1 MFKRLVVL
9 LIGALLLFGLTACD
23 SIKSMTSN
31 VTVGKVIEEF
41 KAAGLEAEN
50 PSDLPEKEFG
60 NTRKEAKRILV
71 PALGEDSGGRIFE
84 FKNKEDLEKAKKYY
98 DDLGNGNQ
106 MLFSHTYAK
115 GNFLI
120 QMNGDMED
128 AQFNNYKE
136 VMDKVINQ
144 VKESAFI
151 YMKTC

>member
-1 MFKRLVVL
+1 MFKRLAVL
-9 LIGALLLFGLTACD
+9 LIGALLLFGLSAYD
-23 SIKSMTSN
+23 SVKSMTSN

-41 KAAGLEAEN
+41 KAAGLEADN

-128 AQFNNYKE
+128 AQFNKYKE
-136 VMDKVINQ
+136 VMDKVI
-144 VKESAFI
+144 K
-151 YMKTC
+151 

>member
-1 MFKRLVVL
+1 MFKRFAVL
-9 LIGALLLFGLTACD
+9 FMGALLLFGLTACD
-23 SIKSMTSN
+23 SVKSMTSN

-115 GNFLI
+115 GNFLL

-128 AQFNNYKE
+128 AQFNKYKE
-136 VMDKVINQ
+136 VMDKVI
-144 VKESAFI
+144 K
-151 YMKTC
+151 

>member
-1 MFKRLVVL
+1 MFKRLAVL
-9 LIGALLLFGLTACD
+9 LIGALLFGLTACD
-23 SIKSMTSN
+23 SVKSMTSN
-31 VTVGKVIEEF
+31 VTVSKVIEEF
-41 KAAGLEAEN
+41 KAAGLEADN

-128 AQFNNYKE
+128 TQFNKYKE
-136 VMDKVINQ
+136 VMDKVI
-144 VKESAFI
+144 K
-151 YMKTC
+151 

>member
-1 MFKRLVVL
+1 MFKRLAVL
-9 LIGALLLFGLTACD
+9 LIGALLLFGLSACD
-23 SIKSMTSN
+23 SVKSMTNN

-41 KAAGLEAEN
+41 KAAGLEADN

-71 PALGEDSGGRIFE
+71 PALGEDSGSRIFE

-98 DDLGNGNQ
+98 DDLGNGNP

-128 AQFNNYKE
+128 AQFNKYKE
-136 VMDKVINQ
+136 IMDKVI
-144 VKESAFI
+144 K
-151 YMKTC
+151 

>member
-1 MFKRLVVL
+1 MFKRLAVL
-9 LIGALLLFGLTACD
+9 LIGALLLFGLSACD
-23 SIKSMTSN
+23 SVKSMTSN

-41 KAAGLEAEN
+41 KDAGLEADN

-128 AQFNNYKE
+128 AQFNKYKE
-136 VMDKVINQ
+136 VMDKVI
-144 VKESAFI
+144 K
-151 YMKTC
+151 

>member
-1 MFKRLVVL
+1 MFKRLAVL
-9 LIGALLLFGLTACD
+9 LMGALLLFGLTACD
-23 SIKSMTSN
+23 SVKSMTSN

-71 PALGEDSGGRIFE
+71 PALGEDSGGRVFE
-84 FKNKEDLEKAKKYY
+84 FKNKDDLEKAKKYY

-128 AQFNNYKE
+128 AQFNKYKE
-136 VMDKVINQ
+136 VMDKVI
-144 VKESAFI
+144 K
-151 YMKTC
+151 

>member
-1 MFKRLVVL
+1 MFRRLAVL

-23 SIKSMTSN
+23 SVKSMTSN

-128 AQFNNYKE
+128 AQFNKYKE
-136 VMDKVINQ
+136 VMDKVI
-144 VKESAFI
+144 K
-151 YMKTC
+151 

>member
-1 MFKRLVVL
+1 MFKRLAVL

-23 SIKSMTSN
+23 SVKSMTSN
-31 VTVGKVIEEF
+31 ITVGKVIEEF
-41 KAAGLEAEN
+41 KTAGLEAEN

-128 AQFNNYKE
+128 AQFNKYKE
-136 VMDKVINQ
+136 VMDKVI
-144 VKESAFI
+144 K
-151 YMKTC
+151 

>member
-1 MFKRLVVL
+1 MFKRLTVL
-9 LIGALLLFGLTACD
+9 LIGALLLFGLSACD
-23 SIKSMTSN
+23 SVKSMTSN

-41 KAAGLEAEN
+41 KAAGLEADN

-128 AQFNNYKE
+128 AQFNKYKE
-136 VMDKVINQ
+136 VMEKVI
-144 VKESAFI
+144 K
-151 YMKTC
+151 

>member
-1 MFKRLVVL
+1 MFKRLAVL
-9 LIGALLLFGLTACD
+9 LIGALLLFGLSACD
-23 SIKSMTSN
+23 SVKSMTNN

-41 KAAGLEAEN
+41 KAAGLEADN

-71 PALGEDSGGRIFE
+71 PALGEDSGSRIFE

-128 AQFNNYKE
+128 AQFNKYKE
-136 VMDKVINQ
+136 IMDKVI
-144 VKESAFI
+144 K
-151 YMKTC
+151 

>member
-1 MFKRLVVL
+1 MFKRLAVL
-9 LIGALLLFGLTACD
+9 LIGALLLFGLSACN
-23 SIKSMTSN
+23 SVKSMTSN

-41 KAAGLEAEN
+41 KAAGLEADN

-128 AQFNNYKE
+128 AQFNKYKE
-136 VMDKVINQ
+136 VIDKVI
-144 VKESAFI
+144 K
-151 YMKTC
+151 

>member
-1 MFKRLVVL
+1 MFKRLAVL
-9 LIGALLLFGLTACD
+9 LIGALLLFGLAACD
-23 SIKSMTSN
+23 SVKSMTSN

-41 KAAGLEAEN
+41 KAAGLEADN

-115 GNFLI
+115 GNFLL

-128 AQFNNYKE
+128 AQFNKYKE
-136 VMDKVINQ
+136 VMDKVI
-144 VKESAFI
+144 K
-151 YMKTC
+151 

>member
-1 MFKRLVVL
+1 MFKRLAVL
-9 LIGALLLFGLTACD
+9 LMGALLLFGLTACD
-23 SIKSMTSN
+23 SVKSMTSN

-128 AQFNNYKE
+128 AQFNKYKE
-136 VMDKVINQ
+136 VMDKVI
-144 VKESAFI
+144 K
-151 YMKTC
+151 

>member
-1 MFKRLVVL
+1 MFKRLAVL
-9 LIGALLLFGLTACD
+9 LIGALLLFGLSACD
-23 SIKSMTSN
+23 SVKSMTSN

-41 KAAGLEAEN
+41 KAAGLEADN

-128 AQFNNYKE
+128 AQFNKYKE
-136 VMDKVINQ
+136 IMDKVI
-144 VKESAFI
+144 K
-151 YMKTC
+151 

>member
-1 MFKRLVVL
+1 MFKRLAVL
-9 LIGALLLFGLTACD
+9 LIGALLLFGLSACD
-23 SIKSMTSN
+23 SVKSMTSN
-31 VTVGKVIEEF
+31 VTVSKVIEEF
-41 KAAGLEAEN
+41 KAAGLEADN

-60 NTRKEAKRILV
+60 NTRKEAKHILV

-128 AQFNNYKE
+128 TQFNKYKE
-136 VMDKVINQ
+136 VMDKVI
-144 VKESAFI
+144 K
-151 YMKTC
+151 

>member
-1 MFKRLVVL
+1 MFKRFAVL

-23 SIKSMTSN
+23 SVKSMTSN

-71 PALGEDSGGRIFE
+71 PALGEDSGGRVFE

-128 AQFNNYKE
+128 AQFNKYKE
-136 VMDKVINQ
+136 VMDKVIN
-144 VKESAFI
+144 
-151 YMKTC
+151 

>member
-1 MFKRLVVL
+1 MFKKLAVL
-9 LIGALLLFGLTACD
+9 LIGALLLFGLSACD
-23 SIKSMTSN
+23 SVKSMTSN

-41 KAAGLEAEN
+41 KAAGLEADN

-128 AQFNNYKE
+128 AQFNKYKE
-136 VMDKVINQ
+136 VMNKVI
-144 VKESAFI
+144 K
-151 YMKTC
+151 

>member
-1 MFKRLVVL
+1 MFKRLAVL
-9 LIGALLLFGLTACD
+9 LIGALLLFGLAACD
-23 SIKSMTSN
+23 SVKSMISN

-128 AQFNNYKE
+128 AQFNKYKE
-136 VMDKVINQ
+136 VMDKVI
-144 VKESAFI
+144 K
-151 YMKTC
+151 

>member
-1 MFKRLVVL
+1 MFKKLAVL
-9 LIGALLLFGLTACD
+9 LIGALLLFGLSACD
-23 SIKSMTSN
+23 SVKSMTSN

-41 KAAGLEAEN
+41 KAAELEADN

-128 AQFNNYKE
+128 AQFNKYKE
-136 VMDKVINQ
+136 VMDKVI
-144 VKESAFI
+144 K
-151 YMKTC
+151 

>member
-1 MFKRLVVL
+1 MFKRLTVL
-9 LIGALLLFGLTACD
+9 LIGALLLFGLSACD
-23 SIKSMTSN
+23 SVKSMTSN

-41 KAAGLEAEN
+41 KTAGLEADN

-128 AQFNNYKE
+128 AQFNKYKE
-136 VMDKVINQ
+136 VMDKVI
-144 VKESAFI
+144 K
-151 YMKTC
+151 

>member
-1 MFKRLVVL
+1 MFKRLAVL
-9 LIGALLLFGLTACD
+9 LIGALLLFGLSACD
-23 SIKSMTSN
+23 SVKSMTSN

-41 KAAGLEAEN
+41 KAAGLEADN

-71 PALGEDSGGRIFE
+71 PTLGEDSGGRIFE

-128 AQFNNYKE
+128 AQFNKYKE
-136 VMDKVINQ
+136 VMDKVI
-144 VKESAFI
+144 K
-151 YMKTC
+151 

>member
-1 MFKRLVVL
+1 MFKRLAVL
-9 LIGALLLFGLTACD
+9 LIGALLLFGLSACD
-23 SIKSMTSN
+23 SVKSMTSN

-41 KAAGLEAEN
+41 KAAGLEADN

-106 MLFSHTYAK
+106 MLFSHSYAK

-128 AQFNNYKE
+128 AQFNKYKE
-136 VMDKVINQ
+136 VMDKVI
-144 VKESAFI
+144 K
-151 YMKTC
+151 

>member
-1 MFKRLVVL
+1 MFKRLAVL
-9 LIGALLLFGLTACD
+9 FIGTLLLFGLAACD
-23 SIKSMTSN
+23 SVKSMTSN

-41 KAAGLEAEN
+41 KASGLEAEN

-98 DDLGNGNQ
+98 DDLGNSNQ

-128 AQFNNYKE
+128 AQFNKYKE
-136 VMDKVINQ
+136 IMDKVI
-144 VKESAFI
+144 K
-151 YMKTC
+151 

>member
-1 MFKRLVVL
+1 MFKRFAVL
-9 LIGALLLFGLTACD
+9 LMGALLLFGLTACD
-23 SIKSMTSN
+23 SVKSMTSN

-41 KAAGLEAEN
+41 KAAGLDAEN

-71 PALGEDSGGRIFE
+71 PALGEDSGGRVFE

-128 AQFNNYKE
+128 AQFNKYKE
-136 VMDKVINQ
+136 VMDKVI
-144 VKESAFI
+144 K
-151 YMKTC
+151 

>member
-1 MFKRLVVL
+1 MFKRLAVL
-9 LIGALLLFGLTACD
+9 LIGALLLFGLAACD
-23 SIKSMTSN
+23 SVKSMTSN
-31 VTVGKVIEEF
+31 VTVGKIIEEF

-128 AQFNNYKE
+128 AQFNKYKE
-136 VMDKVINQ
+136 VMDKVI
-144 VKESAFI
+144 K
-151 YMKTC
+151 

>member
-1 MFKRLVVL
+1 MFKRLAVL
-9 LIGALLLFGLTACD
+9 LIGALLLFGLAACD
-23 SIKSMTSN
+23 SVKSMTGN

-128 AQFNNYKE
+128 AQFNKYKE
-136 VMDKVINQ
+136 VMDKVI
-144 VKESAFI
+144 K
-151 YMKTC
+151 

>member
-1 MFKRLVVL
+1 MFKRLAVL
-9 LIGALLLFGLTACD
+9 LIGALLLFGLAACD
-23 SIKSMTSN
+23 SVKSMTSN

-41 KAAGLEAEN
+41 KAAGLEADN

-128 AQFNNYKE
+128 AQFNKYKE
-136 VMDKVINQ
+136 VMDKVI
-144 VKESAFI
+144 K
-151 YMKTC
+151 

>member
-1 MFKRLVVL
+1 MFKKLAVL
-9 LIGALLLFGLTACD
+9 LIGALLLFGLSACD
-23 SIKSMTSN
+23 SVKSMTSN

-41 KAAGLEAEN
+41 KAAGLEADN

-128 AQFNNYKE
+128 AQFNKYKE
-136 VMDKVINQ
+136 VMDKVI
-144 VKESAFI
+144 K
-151 YMKTC
+151 

>member
-1 MFKRLVVL
+1 MFKRFAVL
-9 LIGALLLFGLTACD
+9 LMGALLLFGLTACD
-23 SIKSMTSN
+23 SIKSMGSN

-41 KAAGLEAEN
+41 KAAGLEAET

-71 PALGEDSGGRIFE
+71 PALGEDSGGRVFE

-128 AQFNNYKE
+128 AQFNKYKE
-136 VMDKVINQ
+136 VMDKVI
-144 VKESAFI
+144 K
-151 YMKTC
+151 

>member
-1 MFKRLVVL
+1 MLKKLSVFI
-9 LIGALLLFGLTACD
+9 IGALLLFGLAACD
-23 SIKSMTSN
+23 SVKSMTSN
-31 VTVGKVIEEF
+31 VTIGKVIEEF

-128 AQFNNYKE
+128 AQFNKYKE
-136 VMDKVINQ
+136 VMDKVI
-144 VKESAFI
+144 K
-151 YMKTC
+151 

>member
-1 MFKRLVVL
+1 MFKRLAVL
-9 LIGALLLFGLTACD
+9 LIGALLLFGLSACD
-23 SIKSMTSN
+23 SVKSMTSN
-31 VTVGKVIEEF
+31 LTVGKVIEEF
-41 KAAGLEAEN
+41 KAAGLEADN

-128 AQFNNYKE
+128 AQFNKYKE
-136 VMDKVINQ
+136 VMDKVIN
-144 VKESAFI
+144 
-151 YMKTC
+151 

>member
-1 MFKRLVVL
+1 MFKRLAVL
-9 LIGALLLFGLTACD
+9 LIGALLLFGLSACD
-23 SIKSMTSN
+23 SVKSMTNN

-41 KAAGLEAEN
+41 KAAGFEADN

-71 PALGEDSGGRIFE
+71 PALGEDSGSRIFE
-84 FKNKEDLEKAKKYY
+84 FKNKEDLEIAKKYY

-128 AQFNNYKE
+128 AQFNKYKE
-136 VMDKVINQ
+136 IMDKVI
-144 VKESAFI
+144 K
-151 YMKTC
+151 

>member
-1 MFKRLVVL
+1 MFKRLAVL
-9 LIGALLLFGLTACD
+9 LMGALLLFGLTACD
-23 SIKSMTSN
+23 SVKSMTSN

-71 PALGEDSGGRIFE
+71 PALGEDSGGRVFE

-128 AQFNNYKE
+128 AQFNKYKE
-136 VMDKVINQ
+136 VMDKVI
-144 VKESAFI
+144 K
-151 YMKTC
+151 

>member
-1 MFKRLVVL
+1 MFKRLAVL
-9 LIGALLLFGLTACD
+9 LIGALLLFGLAACD
-23 SIKSMTSN
+23 SFKSMTSN

-128 AQFNNYKE
+128 AQFNKYKE
-136 VMDKVINQ
+136 VMDKVI
-144 VKESAFI
+144 K
-151 YMKTC
+151 

>member
-1 MFKRLVVL
+1 MFKRLAVL
-9 LIGALLLFGLTACD
+9 LIGALLLFGLSACD
-23 SIKSMTSN
+23 SVKSMTSN

-41 KAAGLEAEN
+41 KAAGLEADN

-84 FKNKEDLEKAKKYY
+84 FKNKENLEKAKKYY

-128 AQFNNYKE
+128 AQFNKYKE
-136 VMDKVINQ
+136 VMDKVI
-144 VKESAFI
+144 K
-151 YMKTC
+151 

>member
-1 MFKRLVVL
+1 MFKRLAVL
-9 LIGALLLFGLTACD
+9 LMGALLLFGLTACD
-23 SIKSMTSN
+23 SVKSMTSN

-41 KAAGLEAEN
+41 TAAGLEAEN

-71 PALGEDSGGRIFE
+71 PALGEDSGGRVFE

-128 AQFNNYKE
+128 AQFNKYKE
-136 VMDKVINQ
+136 VMDKVI
-144 VKESAFI
+144 K
-151 YMKTC
+151 

>member
-1 MFKRLVVL
+1 MFKRLAVL
-9 LIGALLLFGLTACD
+9 LIGALLLFGLSACD
-23 SIKSMTSN
+23 SVKSMTSN

-41 KAAGLEAEN
+41 KAAGLEADN

-128 AQFNNYKE
+128 AQFNKYKE
-136 VMDKVINQ
+136 V
-144 VKESAFI
+144 
-151 YMKTC
+151 